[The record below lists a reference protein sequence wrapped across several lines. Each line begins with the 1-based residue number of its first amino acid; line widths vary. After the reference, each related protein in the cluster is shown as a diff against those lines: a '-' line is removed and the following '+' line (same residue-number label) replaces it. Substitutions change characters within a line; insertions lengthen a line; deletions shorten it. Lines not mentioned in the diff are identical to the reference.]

1 MKPGIIIS
9 IMLLLVLVADCA
21 KPQDTAAILAESDE
35 QEANFIKMAQLKHWG
50 MLADYYQKSDDI
62 VFYPQSKM
70 EIKGW
75 EGINEFF
82 IGLGSMTPD
91 EAEIE
96 FTLERENAA
105 VFGNYV
111 VTWGK
116 GTWKVSYPDRESTTL
131 TWRYTDV
138 KQKIDGKWYFIHD
151 HSSVPMASEEMND
164 DMKEGHDDDS
174 GDNPDHEMD

>member
-1 MKPGIIIS
+1 MKKLSAAIICVIIVS
-9 IMLLLVLVADCA
+9 VIGCA

-35 QEANFIKMAQLKHWG
+35 LEANFIKMAQLKHWG

-62 VFYPQSKM
+62 VMYPSSKL

-75 EGINEFF
+75 EGINEEFMG
-82 IGLGSMTPD
+82 IGSMTPG

-116 GTWKVSYPDRESTTL
+116 GTWKVSYHGRDSTAF
-131 TWRYTDV
+131 TWRYTNV
-138 KQKIDGKWYFIHD
+138 KQKIDGTWYYIHD
-151 HSSVPMASEEMND
+151 HGSVPMASEEMND
-164 DMKEGHDDDS
+164 DMKESHGDDS
-174 GDNPDHEMD
+174 GDYPDH

>member
-1 MKPGIIIS
+1 MKKLSAAIICVIIIS
-9 IMLLLVLVADCA
+9 VIGCA
-21 KPQDTAAILAESDE
+21 KTQDTAAILAESEELEVDL
-35 QEANFIKMAQLKHWG
+35 IKMAKLKHWG
-50 MLADYYQKSDDI
+50 MLADYYHKSDDI
-62 VFYPQSKM
+62 VFYPLSKM

-75 EGINEFF
+75 EGINELF
-82 IGLGSMTPD
+82 IGMGSMTPA

-116 GTWKVSYPDRESTTL
+116 GTWKESYPDRESTTS

-138 KQKIDGKWYFIHD
+138 KQKIDGKWYYIHD
-151 HSSVPMASEEMND
+151 HGSVPMTSE
-164 DMKEGHDDDS
+164 
-174 GDNPDHEMD
+174 